1 MPLFIPLHTYS
12 SYSFLSSG
20 LTIDRLISACKNNQ
34 YSAVGLSDLHVLF
47 GLPEFTSLA
56 KRYHLD
62 PIIGMD
68 IQHLGFL
75 WTVFAKDEIGYRWLV
90 SASSAINHQ
99 QPIPSFSTL
108 GDHGI
113 VVISPHLSP
122 AFDVTSSTLS
132 RELASITSGVKTCLI
147 GLPLHHQAS
156 NKSIEEY
163 RQFASTYGYESL
175 AFPLILYTKPS
186 DAIIV
191 EILGAISRGDTLT
204 IKEKNGV
211 NAFPTQEELSK
222 SYTEEE
228 IVKTQWLASQCN
240 VQFQQK
246 RGELI
251 QFDPEQSGVD
261 LLREWAIEGLQ
272 QRPIDFSNLDYLQRL
287 DDELT
292 MIEQL
297 GFSDYFL
304 IVSDFVRYAK
314 SNHIPVG
321 PGRGSAPGSLV
332 AYALGITDID
342 PLPHQLLFERFLNPS
357 RKTMPDID
365 IDIADVDRE
374 KIVSYLR
381 QKYGSNR
388 VSNIITFQTIQAKQA
403 IRDIGRVYQFSQTS
417 VDLISKI
424 LSETKADL
432 KTTYKQSKAMRTL
445 FESDSECAEIIR
457 LAHKIEGF
465 VRQSGMHPAGVI
477 LNNSSLQE
485 TIPTLFNGQFLVSQY
500 DMTSLEAQGF
510 LKIDIL
516 GLRNL
521 TFIQQTLNALK
532 LDQIDVDLST
542 IHFEDPLVYQTLQ
555 KGLTM
560 GIFQLESQGMNRA
573 IQLIQPSCFN
583 DIVSLLALYR
593 PGPMDN
599 IDSYAKR
606 KKGSEPITTLDP
618 QLNPILAPTYGI
630 IVYQEQIMQ
639 IAQVMAG
646 FSLAKAD
653 DFRRAI
659 AKKDNEQMSQLKA
672 DFIRGA
678 VSQGYKE
685 DHASSVYNHI
695 NKFADYGFNK
705 SHSVAYAVISYQ
717 MLYLKTHYP
726 QAFFA
731 TLLNQNSISQDEKL
745 SHYLEEIRSLKIPIL
760 SPSLSHPTSR
770 FTLQNSSLVAPL
782 SLIKGI
788 HKDLALVIEK
798 EWNQKPFDDFFDFV
812 TRLYGHKLTATQCL
826 ALIDAGACDD
836 FHPSRASLRAS
847 IPNAMKNAA
856 ISSTFLDESLGLL
869 PDTPLPKMSYVIAED
884 SPLENIER
892 ELEVLANF
900 LSQSVLDRFTPPV
913 DFPPLQT
920 IQTIIQQH
928 SSNSI
933 ATGGIIK
940 QRRIVQTKSGQTMAF
955 VTLYDETGSLEAIIF
970 PRLFE
975 QVSASLERGRIVM
988 ITGKKDAEKA
998 NTLLVDQLKD
1008 VQS

>member
-1 MPLFIPLHTYS
+1 
-12 SYSFLSSG
+12 
-20 LTIDRLISACKNNQ
+20 
-34 YSAVGLSDLHVLF
+34 
-47 GLPEFTSLA
+47 
-56 KRYHLD
+56 
-62 PIIGMD
+62 
-68 IQHLGFL
+68 
-75 WTVFAKDEIGYRWLV
+75 
-90 SASSAINHQ
+90 
-99 QPIPSFSTL
+99 
-108 GDHGI
+108 
-113 VVISPHLSP
+113 
-122 AFDVTSSTLS
+122 
-132 RELASITSGVKTCLI
+132 
-147 GLPLHHQAS
+147 
-156 NKSIEEY
+156 
-163 RQFASTYGYESL
+163 
-175 AFPLILYTKPS
+175 
-186 DAIIV
+186 
-191 EILGAISRGDTLT
+191 
-204 IKEKNGV
+204 
-211 NAFPTQEELSK
+211 
-222 SYTEEE
+222 
-228 IVKTQWLASQCN
+228 
-240 VQFQQK
+240 
-246 RGELI
+246 
-251 QFDPEQSGVD
+251 
-261 LLREWAIEGLQ
+261 
-272 QRPIDFSNLDYLQRL
+272 
-287 DDELT
+287 

-374 KIVSYLR
+374 KVVAYLR
-381 QKYGSNR
+381 QKYGNDR

-403 IRDIGRVYQFSQTS
+403 VRDIGRVYQFSQTS
-417 VDLISKI
+417 VDLISKV
-424 LSETKADL
+424 LSESKSDL
-432 KTTYKQSKAMRTL
+432 KTTYKQSKALRSL
-445 FESDSECAEIIR
+445 FESDPECAEIIR

-477 LNNSSLQE
+477 LNDSPLQH
-485 TIPTLFNGQFLVSQY
+485 TIPTLYNGQFLVSQY

-521 TFIQQTLNALK
+521 TFIQQTLHALK
-532 LDQIDVDLST
+532 LDQIHVDLST

-606 KKGSEPITTLDP
+606 KKGNEPITTLDP

-659 AKKDNEQMSQLKA
+659 AKKDNDQMLQLKA

-685 DHASSVYNHI
+685 DHANSVYNHI

-717 MLYLKTHYP
+717 MLYLKTYYP

-745 SHYLEEIRSLKIPIL
+745 SHYLEEIRTLKIPIL
-760 SPSLSHPTSR
+760 PPSLSHPTSR
-770 FTLQNSSLVAPL
+770 FTLQKGALVAPL

-788 HKDLALVIEK
+788 HRDLANVIEK
-798 EWNQKPFDDFFDFV
+798 ESIQKPFADFFDFV
-812 TRLYGHKLTATQCL
+812 TRLYRHKVTAAQCL
-826 ALIDAGACDD
+826 ALIDAGACDG
-836 FHPSRASLRAS
+836 FLASRASLRAS

-856 ISSTFLDESLGLL
+856 IASTFLDESIGLL
-869 PDTPLPKMSYVIAED
+869 PEAPLPKMSYVIAED
-884 SPLENIER
+884 SPLENMER
-892 ELEVLANF
+892 ELDVLENF
-900 LSQSVLDRFTPPV
+900 LSQSVVGRFTPPA

-920 IQTIIQQH
+920 IHNVVLQT
-928 SSNSI
+928 SSTLI

-955 VTLYDETGSLEAIIF
+955 VTLYDETGSLEAIVF

-975 QVSASLERGRIVM
+975 QVSSLLERGRIVM
-988 ITGKKDAEKA
+988 ITGKKDAEKT

>member
-1 MPLFIPLHTYS
+1 MFIPLHTYS

-20 LTIDRLISACKNNQ
+20 LTIDRLISACKTNQ
-34 YSAVGLSDLHVLF
+34 YPAVGLSDLHVLF
-47 GLPEFTSLA
+47 GIPEFYTLA
-56 KRYHLD
+56 KRHHLD
-62 PIIGMD
+62 PLLGLD
-68 IQHLGFL
+68 VQHDGFL
-75 WTVFAKDEIGYRWLV
+75 FTIFAKDEIGYRWLV
-90 SASSAINHQ
+90 HASSAIQHQ
-99 QPIPSFSTL
+99 QPLPSFASL

-113 VVISPHLSP
+113 VVLSPHLSSS
-122 AFDVTSSTLS
+122 FDLQSADLS
-132 RELASITSGVKTCLI
+132 RRLATLTQGLKTCLI
-147 GLPLHHQAS
+147 GLPLLSQTNQKNLDEFRA
-156 NKSIEEY
+156 
-163 RQFASTYGYESL
+163 FASTYGYDTI
-175 AFPLILYTKPS
+175 AFPLILYAKPA

-204 IKEKNGV
+204 LKEKSGNNG
-211 NAFPTQEELSK
+211 FPTSEALNQ

-228 IVKTQWLASQCN
+228 IIKTQWLASQCD
-240 VQFQQK
+240 VDFQQK

-251 QFDPEQSGVD
+251 RFDAQQSGEMI
-261 LLREWAIEGLQ
+261 LREWAIEGLQ
-272 QRPIDFSNLDYLQRL
+272 QRPIDFANLDYLRRL

-304 IVSDFVRYAK
+304 IVADFVRFAK
-314 SNHIPVG
+314 THHIPVG

-342 PLPHQLLFERFLNPS
+342 PLPHHLLFERFLNPS

-374 KIVSYLR
+374 KVVDYLR
-381 QKYGSNR
+381 QKYGSDR
-388 VSNIITFQTIQAKQA
+388 VCNIITFQTIQAKQA

-417 VDLISKI
+417 IDLVSKI
-424 LSETKADL
+424 LSESKSDL
-432 KTTYKQSKAMRTL
+432 KTTYKKSSAMRSL
-445 FESDSECAEIIR
+445 FESDPECADLIR

-477 LNNSSLQE
+477 LNNSPLQAV
-485 TIPTLFNGQFLVSQY
+485 IPTLFNGQFLVSQY
-500 DMTSLEAQGF
+500 DMTSLESQGF

-521 TFIQQTLNALK
+521 TFIQQTLQALA
-532 LDQIDVDLST
+532 LDQIEVDLST
-542 IHFEDPLVYQTLQ
+542 IPYEDPRVYETLQ

-599 IDSYAKR
+599 IASYAKR
-606 KKGSEPITTLDP
+606 KKGIEPITTLDP

-653 DFRRAI
+653 DFRRAV
-659 AKKDNEQMSQLKA
+659 AKKDGDQMAQLKA

-678 VSQGYKE
+678 ISQGYKE
-685 DHASSVYNHI
+685 DHATSVYNHI

-705 SHSVAYAVISYQ
+705 SHSVAYAVLSYQ

-726 QAFFA
+726 HAFFA

-745 SHYLEEIRSLKIPIL
+745 SQYLDEIRSLKIPIQ
-760 SPSLSHPTSR
+760 SPSLAHPTSR
-770 FTLQNSSLVAPL
+770 FTLKKGALVAPL

-788 HKDLALVIEK
+788 HRDVAKAIEK
-798 EWNQKPFDDFFDFV
+798 EWTLRPFEDFFDFV
-812 TRLYGHKLTATQCL
+812 TRLYGHKISAAQCL
-826 ALIDAGACDD
+826 ALIDAGACDT
-836 FHPSRASLRAS
+836 FHASRASLRAS
-847 IPNAMKNAA
+847 IPNAMKNATIA
-856 ISSTFLDESLGLL
+856 STFLDDSLGLL
-869 PDTPLPKMSYVIAED
+869 PDAPLPKMSYVIAED

-892 ELEVLANF
+892 ELEVLENF
-900 LSQSVLDRFTPPV
+900 LSQSVLARFTPPQ

-920 IQTIIQQH
+920 IRMVIHQSG
-928 SSNSI
+928 SSLL

-955 VTLYDETGSLEAIIF
+955 VTLYDETGSLEAIVF

-975 QVSASLERGRIVM
+975 TVSASLERGRIVM
-988 ITGKKDAEKA
+988 VTGRKDAEKP
-998 NTLLVDQLKD
+998 NTLLIDQLKD